1 MALVRTPDQRL
12 IAATARAFL
21 EGEAGSR
28 PRRRTLEA
36 GEGFD
41 AELWRR
47 VTAELGWAAAAIPEA
62 HDGGGLGWADLAVLM
77 EETGRELAQVP
88 FFTTA
93 GLCAPLILEAASPDQ
108 AARWLPRLAAGAR
121 AAACLTG
128 PAGRPA
134 PDGIAVTLAPD
145 GDGWRLDGHANYVAF
160 GHVADLL
167 VVAATGPGGGVSLAV
182 VEVPMPCLQVER
194 VASLDET
201 RPYSI
206 VRFDGVRLDRSQ
218 VLGEPGGAEPALRRG
233 LAIAAAMLAAEQ
245 VGVAEKVL
253 EITRDYVVQR
263 VQFGRPVGAF
273 QAVKHRMADMAL
285 WVETARSAAAYAAQA
300 CDDPDADLAAA
311 SAIARIHC
319 TRALERCAADA
330 IQLHGGIGFTW
341 EHDAHLYF
349 KRARSSATLLGD
361 VAHHQDAVAALIGL
375 TSTESVPA

>member
-12 IAATARAFL
+12 IAETARAFL
-21 EGEAGSR
+21 QEEAGSL
-28 PRRRTLEA
+28 PRRRVLEA

-41 AELWRR
+41 AGLWGRM
-47 VTAELGWAAAAIPEA
+47 VDELGWAGAAVPEA
-62 HDGGGLGWADLAVLM
+62 FGGGGLSWSDLAVLM

-88 FFTTA
+88 LFTTA
-93 GLCAPLILEAASPDQ
+93 GLCAPLIQAFASPEQ
-108 AARWLPRLAAGAR
+108 AERLLPRLAAGER

-128 PAGRPA
+128 PSGKPA
-134 PDGIAVTLAPD
+134 PAGIAVTAQAD
-145 GDGWRLDGHANYVAF
+145 GRLDGRADYVAF

-167 VVAATGPGGGVSLAV
+167 VVAARGPGAGTSLAV
-182 VEVPMPCLQVER
+182 IDANARGVSVER

-201 RPYSI
+201 RPYSV
-206 VRFDGVRLDRSQ
+206 VRFDGAQ
-218 VLGEPGGAEPALRRG
+218 AELVGQSDAALRRG
-233 LAIAAAMLAAEQ
+233 LAVAAAMLAAEQ
-245 VGVAEKVL
+245 LGAAERIM
-253 EITRDYVVQR
+253 EITRDYVTQR

-273 QAVKHRMADMAL
+273 QAVKHKLADMAL

-300 CDDPDADLAAA
+300 CDDPDADLAGA
-311 SAIARIHC
+311 SAIARVHC

-375 TSTESVPA
+375 VPPESVPA